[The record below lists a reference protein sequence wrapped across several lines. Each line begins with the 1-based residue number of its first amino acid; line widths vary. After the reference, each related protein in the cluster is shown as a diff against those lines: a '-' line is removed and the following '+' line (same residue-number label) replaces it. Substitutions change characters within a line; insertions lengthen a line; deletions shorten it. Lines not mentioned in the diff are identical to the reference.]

1 MEKIA
6 YRRKTHCL
14 ACCSSPP
21 LWHAYLS
28 TDPTFWGSLISYP
41 VYGHISTGP
50 ALVETSRHHA
60 RSELFVGHIFNPRH
74 SSIVDVIHV
83 PCIDVIDS
91 YLHLNGF
98 IRVEHKWSETNYFTV
113 RVSQGRYMRHV
124 TPVTLKWEPC
134 KVVQKRKCKEKKKKN
149 GRVRVIMM
157 RFVSSSSLDKIIY
170 FFKS

>member
-1 MEKIA
+1 MDTLA
-6 YRRKTHCL
+6 RR
-14 ACCSSPP
+14 
-21 LWHAYLS
+21 
-28 TDPTFWGSLISYP
+28 
-41 VYGHISTGP
+41 P

-74 SSIVDVIHV
+74 SSIVDVIRV

-134 KVVQKRKCKEKKKKN
+134 KVEQKRKCKEKKKQKN
-149 GRVRVIMM
+149 RGVRVIMR